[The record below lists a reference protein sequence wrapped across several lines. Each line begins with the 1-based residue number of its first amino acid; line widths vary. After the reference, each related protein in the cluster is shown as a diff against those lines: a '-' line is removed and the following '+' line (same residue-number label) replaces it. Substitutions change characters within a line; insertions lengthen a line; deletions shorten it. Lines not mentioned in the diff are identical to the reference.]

1 MDKKLSYNPKNII
14 LKAFRQSQ
22 KKGNTTHLSMDH
34 LQYFGMDG
42 RICAFPKLYSKWMF
56 CSNDGKWRPKIQHTI
71 NNEMLKNDKVNPAWK
86 LQYQSHYNSAENSI
100 NLEPSVLLC
109 HVPNERECPIV
120 GGWRVFCVSFHPI
133 SSEHCREEYSRWEKS
148 YNEMKNSLT
157 KFPINLIL
165 YILQLIESGGK
176 MLINLMYNWSKD
188 NESFMQV
195 FKFPFHSKHL
205 QFSSIV
211 RQWIITRNR
220 SYDNKHQY
228 QCDLHFLRTL
238 LM

>member
-1 MDKKLSYNPKNII
+1 M
-14 LKAFRQSQ
+14 
-22 KKGNTTHLSMDH
+22 
-34 LQYFGMDG
+34 
-42 RICAFPKLYSKWMF
+42 
-56 CSNDGKWRPKIQHTI
+56 
-71 NNEMLKNDKVNPAWK
+71 
-86 LQYQSHYNSAENSI
+86 SHH
-100 NLEPSVLLC
+100 C
-109 HVPNERECPIV
+109 IV
-120 GGWRVFCVSFHPI
+120 WGWRVFCVSFHHFIVFCVSFHPI
-133 SSEHCREEYSRWEKS
+133 SSAHSREEYSRWEKS

-211 RQWIITRNR
+211 RHWLINRNR
-220 SYDNKHQY
+220 SYDNKHQ
-228 QCDLHFLRTL
+228 CDLHFLRSVFV
-238 LM
+238 